1 MDPYK
6 ISNKRHHNYN
16 RSNNSK
22 KIKYLKNLITRVL
35 LSIILV
41 ISVSIFLKLDS
52 QNEVYLNKYL
62 FEDNLKFTQINKW
75 YQDKFG
81 TLLPKGEDT
90 SLMVSGESLKNN
102 PYEKIDN
109 GVKIKVTKGSPVSL
123 INGGIVV
130 FIGDKDEGHTII
142 IQGND
147 GIDYSYSGIQNEN
160 ITLYDYLEK
169 DSLIGEAQED
179 FIILTLKKDSVYL
192 DYEEYLKEV

>member
-6 ISNKRHHNYN
+6 ISNKRHHNYS
-16 RSNNSK
+16 SNDNK
-22 KIKYLKNLITRVL
+22 KIKYLKGLITRVL

-41 ISVSIFLKLDS
+41 ISISIFLKLDS
-52 QNEVYLNKYL
+52 QNEVYINKYL

-81 TLLPKGEDT
+81 SLIPKTSDT

-169 DSLIGEAQED
+169 DSLIGEAEND
-179 FIILTLKKDSVYL
+179 YIILTLKKDSVYL

>member
-6 ISNKRHHNYN
+6 ISNKKHYNYS
-16 RSNNSK
+16 SNDNK
-22 KIKYLKNLITRVL
+22 KIKYLKGLITRVL

-41 ISVSIFLKLDS
+41 ISISIFLKLDS
-52 QNEVYLNKYL
+52 QNEVYINKYL

-81 TLLPKGEDT
+81 SLIPKASDT

-109 GVKIKVTKGSPVSL
+109 GVKIKVTKGSPISL

-169 DSLIGEAQED
+169 DSLIGEAKED
-179 FIILTLKKDSVYL
+179 YIILTLKKDSVYL

>member
-1 MDPYK
+1 MNPYK
-6 ISNKRHHNYN
+6 ISSKRHHNY
-16 RSNNSK
+16 SNNNDNK
-22 KIKYLKNLITRVL
+22 KIKYLKGLITRVL

-41 ISVSIFLKLDS
+41 ISISIFLKLDS
-52 QNEVYLNKYL
+52 QNEVYINKYL

-81 TLLPKGEDT
+81 SLIPKAEDT

-109 GVKIKVTKGSPVSL
+109 GVKIKVTQGSPISL

-147 GIDYSYSGIQNEN
+147 GIDYWYGGITSTSVN
-160 ITLYDYLEK
+160 LYDYLEK
-169 DSLIGEAQED
+169 DTLIGEAQD
-179 FIILTLKKDSVYL
+179 NFIYL
-192 DYEEYLKEV
+192 VLQKVNIFVIFL

>member
-1 MDPYK
+1 MNPYK
-6 ISNKRHHNYN
+6 ISSKRHHNY
-16 RSNNSK
+16 SNNNDNK
-22 KIKYLKNLITRVL
+22 KIKYLKGLITRVL

-41 ISVSIFLKLDS
+41 ISISIFLKLDS
-52 QNEVYLNKYL
+52 QNEVYINKYL

-75 YQDKFG
+75 YQDMFG
-81 TLLPKGEDT
+81 SLIPKASDT

-109 GVKIKVTKGSPVSL
+109 GVKIKVTQGSPISL

-169 DSLIGEAQED
+169 DSLIGEAEED

>member
-6 ISNKRHHNYN
+6 ISNKRHHNYS
-16 RSNNSK
+16 SNDNK
-22 KIKYLKNLITRVL
+22 KVKYLKGLITRVL

-41 ISVSIFLKLDS
+41 ISISIFLKLDS
-52 QNEVYLNKYL
+52 QNEVYINKYL

-81 TLLPKGEDT
+81 SLIPKASDT

-109 GVKIKVTKGSPVSL
+109 GVKIKVTKGSPISL

-169 DSLIGEAQED
+169 DSLIGEAKED
-179 FIILTLKKDSVYL
+179 YIILTLKKDSVYL